1 MSTLVLLRHGQSQS
15 NRDNRFTGWS
25 DVALTS
31 KGIADCEAAGRELA
45 ARGHHFDVCFT
56 SVLQRGIE
64 SARATLRGLEQ
75 PDLPLEQSWRL
86 NERHFG
92 ALQDMSRWQAVRR
105 YGPLRVRRWRRSY
118 AVPPPPLEEDD
129 PRALAHNARYAG
141 LSDEALPRSESFADT
156 RARVAPYWEDTILRH
171 LKSDETVLIV
181 AHKNSLRVLA
191 QQIEDLAD
199 DLVPRLRLPT
209 AHPLIF
215 EFDCDLNR
223 IGRSPIAEKRKF
235 NFWGRLSPA

>member
-1 MSTLVLLRHGQSQS
+1 MSKLVLLRHGQSVW
-15 NRDNRFTGWS
+15 NREHRFTGWS
-25 DVALTS
+25 NVELTRDGVTES
-31 KGIADCEAAGRELA
+31 ERAGEILTEA
-45 ARGHHFDVCFT
+45 GHHFDVCFT
-56 SVLQRGIE
+56 SVLKRGID
-64 SARATLRGLEQ
+64 AAAATLNTM
-75 PDLPLEQSWRL
+75 PDCSPQIERSWRL

-141 LSDEALPRSESFADT
+141 LSDEPLPRSESFADT

-171 LKSDETVLIV
+171 LKSDETVLVV

-215 EFDCDLNR
+215 EFDRDLNR